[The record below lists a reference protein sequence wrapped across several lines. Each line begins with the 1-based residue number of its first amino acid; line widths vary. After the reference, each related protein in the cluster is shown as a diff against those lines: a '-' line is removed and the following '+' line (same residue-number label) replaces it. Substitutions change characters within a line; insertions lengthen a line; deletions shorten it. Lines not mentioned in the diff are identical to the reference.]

1 MEWDRSVTTC
11 RRDGTERNGTER
23 GMELGRSVELST
35 EMERNGTERNGTWN
49 AVASFRLE
57 ITFHGTERNGTERNA
72 ERHHVVPS

>member
-1 MEWDRSVTTC
+1 
-11 RRDGTERNGTER
+11 
-23 GMELGRSVELST
+23 MELGRSVELST